1 MVRRLCLT
9 CLTCLTRLTK
19 WGAAICPKNKNF
31 PRCDQREQPYP
42 AFFEKEMGGSG
53 GRGKTFFPV
62 KKSFS
67 SSPRFPSP
75 LIHKPEHGFE
85 QGRGVGRTAGDVEI
99 GFEDFF
105 DSAASFRGVC
115 VNTA

>member
-1 MVRRLCLT
+1 MIYRRGMQAFLWQQGRVFPL
-9 CLTCLTRLTK
+9 
-19 WGAAICPKNKNF
+19 NK
-31 PRCDQREQPYP
+31 YA
-42 AFFEKEMGGSG
+42 AFFEKEFPPLHKATADKGGS
-53 GRGKTFFPV
+53 KYTEADVSAFFLV

-85 QGRGVGRTAGDVEI
+85 QGRGVWRAAGNVEI

-105 DSAASFRGVC
+105 DTAASFGGVC